1 MRRTHNSPRTGT
13 AGGASMRSYL
23 IGLIAAVVLGA
34 SSVAVADGREGVPE
48 LDHVFVIVLENH
60 NSFTSFGANGI
71 LDNPK
76 APHIQALA
84 KTYNF
89 AANYNGAWHPSL
101 PNYVA
106 MIAGD
111 FIGTDVVATRHT
123 YLAGSTVGISDDD
136 SPSLATDYPSPP
148 ANVSTHR
155 WRVNLPSVA
164 GQLAATGKYQRA
176 YLQHV
181 PTSVT

>member
-1 MRRTHNSPRTGT
+1 MRN
-13 AGGASMRSYL
+13 YL
-23 IGLIAAVVLGA
+23 IGLAAAVVLGA
-34 SSVAVADGREGVPE
+34 SAAAVGADGRESVPE

-101 PNYVA
+101 PNYLA
-106 MIAGD
+106 RLH
-111 FIGTDVVATRHT
+111 RH
-123 YLAGSTVGISDDD
+123 
-136 SPSLATDYPSPP
+136 
-148 ANVSTHR
+148 
-155 WRVNLPSVA
+155 
-164 GQLAATGKYQRA
+164 
-176 YLQHV
+176 
-181 PTSVT
+181 